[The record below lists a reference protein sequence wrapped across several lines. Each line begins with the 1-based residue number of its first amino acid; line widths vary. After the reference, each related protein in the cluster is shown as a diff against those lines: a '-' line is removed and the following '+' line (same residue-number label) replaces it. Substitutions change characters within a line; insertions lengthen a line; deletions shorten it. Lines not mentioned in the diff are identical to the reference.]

1 MTKKQKVF
9 VYNMLL
15 FHSEKIYRI
24 ITTIDKEL
32 RKLYSSYHI
41 LTLFKTLAYSELRE
55 DEDLFKSLLNRVEK
69 EIDKIPKKVKI
80 EHRDDEA
87 FPTIFHG
94 ISCFLDEAR
103 KFSELKNMNDL
114 EEKFYN
120 LANRLYQLNIHP
132 YDYI

>member
-1 MTKKQKVF
+1 MGTLK
-9 VYNMLL
+9 YIL
-15 FHSEKIYRI
+15 FPSEKIYKI
-24 ITTIDKEL
+24 IVAIDQEL
-32 RKLYSSYHI
+32 RKLYSSY
-41 LTLFKTLAYSELRE
+41 YSEIRDNE
-55 DEDLFKSLLNRVEK
+55 HKFKSLLNRVEK

-87 FPTIFHG
+87 FCTFFHG

-103 KFSELKNMNDL
+103 KFSELKNMNAL
-114 EEKFYN
+114 EKKFYN